1 MSTWNFL
8 FKYLSTISFRIKLA
22 SLLST
27 FLKFFISLLVLTA
40 EVFPFWSF
48 PACGDTWARNNPKDD
63 NFIQIRSYFIRR
75 EPKVWLKFTLE
86 SVNFEAGRTAVRARF
101 VAAPLVAGWLFGT
114 AFACGKTWLEVCRG
128 RLLFLDSN
136 VDSEKQTP
144 GIKQNNRWWENL
156 WKHQTEDWPKRA
168 SLSFAMVRLVTILS
182 WSLLARSY
190 WSPVNK
196 PCWHM

>member
-27 FLKFFISLLVLTA
+27 FLKFFISLLGGLTA

-48 PACGDTWARNNPKDD
+48 PACGDTWSRNNPKDD
-63 NFIQIRSYFIRR
+63 NFIWTWNYVITR
-75 EPKVWLKFTLE
+75 EPKVFTLE
-86 SVNFEAGRTAVRARF
+86 SVNLEAGRTVVRARF
-101 VAAPLVAGWLFGT
+101 VAAPLAAGWLFGT
-114 AFACGKTWLEVCRG
+114 AFACGRTWLEVCWG

-144 GIKQNNRWWENL
+144 GIKQNNRLQKTCESIKQNTNL
-156 WKHQTEDWPKRA
+156 RERA
-168 SLSFAMVRLVTILS
+168 YPL
-182 WSLLARSY
+182 
-190 WSPVNK
+190 
-196 PCWHM
+196 PCWDWWPFYLEVSSLVHTDLL